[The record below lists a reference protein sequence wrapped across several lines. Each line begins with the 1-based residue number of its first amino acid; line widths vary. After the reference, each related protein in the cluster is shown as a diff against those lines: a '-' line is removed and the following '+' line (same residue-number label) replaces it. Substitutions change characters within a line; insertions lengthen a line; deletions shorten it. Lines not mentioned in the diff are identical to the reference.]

1 VILRKRCGRRPT
13 IVQASPQCKK
23 VFLSPKPKLL
33 EIEVIESLKMKH
45 GYFQAES
52 KKSNLNKMW
61 KIFEEMILEITEEIF
76 VIRHQNPSNTELHQ
90 RLAAKEYE
98 IIYN

>member
-1 VILRKRCGRRPT
+1 
-13 IVQASPQCKK
+13 
-23 VFLSPKPKLL
+23 
-33 EIEVIESLKMKH
+33 MKH

-76 VIRHQNPSNTELHQ
+76 EIRQQNPSNTELHQ
-90 RLAAKEYE
+90 RLAPKEYE

>member
-1 VILRKRCGRRPT
+1 
-13 IVQASPQCKK
+13 
-23 VFLSPKPKLL
+23 
-33 EIEVIESLKMKH
+33 
-45 GYFQAES
+45 
-52 KKSNLNKMW
+52 MW

-90 RLAAKEYE
+90 RLAPKEYE